1 MPELFDLLM
10 KWWKQMLAV
19 MITALVIAG
28 LIVFLQAP
36 QYLSIATAVPASAYS
51 ADRSRIFNENVDG
64 LYSNLG
70 SPEDLDMML
79 GTARL
84 DTLYLA
90 ITDQFNLFDH
100 YKIPADEEA
109 PRLKAARK
117 LKKYSSII
125 KGDFGELRVKVWDTD
140 KKLAPQLANA
150 LLDKIQAIHR
160 DLQSAGN
167 VTTLNGLRESRVK
180 LQLQADSLNEETKK
194 AALTGRIAQY
204 DKLIGEYQLMV
215 DSKPPV
221 LLVVERASA
230 SLKPD
235 RPRKAEILLGTFVLS
250 FLFALLTAGVLNKR
264 QTAHS

>member
-1 MPELFDLLM
+1 
-10 KWWKQMLAV
+10 MLAV

-36 QYLSIATAVPASAYS
+36 QFLSIATAVPASAYA
-51 ADRSRIFNENVDG
+51 ADRARVFNENVDG

-90 ITDQFNLFDH
+90 ITDQFNLYDH

-117 LKKYSSII
+117 LKKNSSII

-140 KKLAPQLANA
+140 KQLAAQLANA
-150 LLDKIQAIHR
+150 LLEKLQAIHR
-160 DLQSAGN
+160 DLQSDAGQGN
-167 VTTLNGLRESRVK
+167 NFNCCR
-180 LQLQADSLNEETKK
+180 Q
-194 AALTGRIAQY
+194 
-204 DKLIGEYQLMV
+204 
-215 DSKPPV
+215 
-221 LLVVERASA
+221 
-230 SLKPD
+230 
-235 RPRKAEILLGTFVLS
+235 
-250 FLFALLTAGVLNKR
+250 FALPGQNSGFGGSGGTSPGSDSRSQYRSGQMKYPLQTGGIINNSRSILFILPTCLSLVGRNGVC
-264 QTAHS
+264 